1 MKIAKA
7 AAGVVGVGL
16 ALGAVSP
23 AFAAP
28 QPPVGGET
36 QLLDSVTKTTQ
47 DTTRDLQGTLGGVDV
62 DEKTGEL
69 TADNPTAATSVVGDT
84 ALGAVSMLGGLPTG
98 AAPTS

>member
-7 AAGVVGVGL
+7 AAGVVGFGL

-28 QPPVGGET
+28 QPPADGGT
-36 QLLDSVTKTTQ
+36 RLLDSVTRTTEES
-47 DTTRDLQGTLGGVDV
+47 TRDLQGTLGGVDV

-69 TADNPTAATSVVGDT
+69 TADNPAAATSVVDEA
-84 ALGAVSMLGGLPTG
+84 ALGAVSMLGGLPAG
-98 AAPTS
+98 APTG